1 MEDSN
6 NKTPPYNLPHL
17 RVEKFRTEHEY
28 QRPGKDLS
36 GITSGRDYSTHGP
49 HLRAGLAEAFQATH
63 ALPSLYDAQISVS
76 QPAVYLEVTVP
87 KDAPIPDL
95 CWKRQDIRLS
105 ALRVNDDG
113 EQIGALYVPN
123 NAEEFLTEK
132 VREYATE
139 TTGAGKPKLEN
150 KFSPVE
156 HFSAGCIR
164 TLWTDSRPFPQ
175 PSEEIWWECWCL
187 ATRVDSFVG
196 LAQKLQLRVSEV
208 RLSFPDTEV
217 VPIFAN
223 AREIRKLIQNS
234 DAVEEL
240 RKASDNPCF
249 FTRTVRHEQ
258 AAWVEGL
265 IERIQPPANSSPAIC
280 ILDHGVNQ
288 QHPLLSLAL
297 AIEDCQAVHPEWG
310 GYDHDGH
317 GTNMAGSALYGD
329 LTYSLADQRSISL
342 DTRLESVKFLPPPGW
357 ERNDPANYGVITQS
371 AVSIAETR
379 NKERQRV
386 YCMAVSNTD
395 VSGERPTSWSSAIDQ
410 ICSGSMVGDWDE
422 DEDED
427 EGLIEPPKRLF
438 ILSAGNIPD
447 ASDPDEVSDLDEF
460 PIEDPAQAWN
470 AIAVGGFT
478 DKIDLSAQPG
488 LEEWQV
494 QAEAGDH
501 SPYSRTSAD
510 WDHSRCP
517 IKPEIVFEAGNRAIS
532 PDGRELLSGVAA
544 LSILT
549 TGKDFTRVPLEEFW
563 ATSPATA
570 QAAGMAAAIMAN
582 HPHLWPETVRAL
594 MIHSAQWTPAMLARL
609 KGKGKRECILLARH
623 FGYGVPQLNRALS
636 SAQNDLA
643 LISEA
648 YIQPFTRKQNDQGNL
663 SATPSFNEIHY
674 YNLPWPKSELEKL
687 ENKKVSLKITLS
699 YFIEPSPGEM
709 AQVVPARYQSF
720 GLRFELKR
728 KSDTEAAFKHRIN
741 KLERSGTPP
750 PEAEIDSRWTF
761 GPKSIAAGSVHS
773 DVWTGPAI
781 DLSSRDKIAI
791 YPVAGWWRYR
801 NHLKR
806 YNSVA
811 RYSLVVSISSQEEDV
826 NLYAEIAQVIAAKV
840 ESDISI

>member
-6 NKTPPYNLPHL
+6 NKTPPYNLPHF
-17 RVEKFRTEHEY
+17 RVEKFKTEHDY
-28 QRPGKDLS
+28 QRPDKDFS
-36 GITSGRDYSTHGP
+36 GITSGRDYLAHGP
-49 HLRAGLAEAFQATH
+49 RLRAELAEAFQATH
-63 ALPSLYDAQISVS
+63 ALPSLYDPQISTS
-76 QPAVYLEVTVP
+76 KPAVYLEVTVP
-87 KDAPIPDL
+87 KDTPIPDL
-95 CWKRQDIRLS
+95 SWKSQDIRFS
-105 ALRVNDDG
+105 ALRVSDNG
-113 EQIGALYVPN
+113 EQIGALYIPH
-123 NAEEFLTEK
+123 NAEVFLTEK

-139 TTGAGKPKLEN
+139 TTDSGKPKLEN
-150 KFSPVE
+150 RLSPVE
-156 HFSAGCIR
+156 NFSAGSIK

-175 PSEEIWWECWCL
+175 PTEALWWECWCL
-187 ATRVDSFVG
+187 AARVENFVR
-196 LAQKLQLRVSEV
+196 LAQRLQLRVSEA
-208 RLSFPDTEV
+208 RLSFPDIEV
-217 VPIFAN
+217 VPVYAN
-223 AREIRKLIQNS
+223 AGEIQKLIQNS

-249 FTRTVRHEQ
+249 FTRTARHEQ

-265 IERIQPPANSSPAIC
+265 IERIRPPASTSPAIC

-297 AIEDCQAVHPEWG
+297 AIEDCQSVHPEWG
-310 GYDHDGH
+310 GHDHDGH

-342 DTRLESVKFLPPPGW
+342 ATRLESVKFLPPPGW

-379 NKERQRV
+379 NNERQRV

-410 ICSGSMVGDWDE
+410 ICSGSMVGDE
-422 DEDED
+422 DEDSTET
-427 EGLIEPPKRLF
+427 PKRLF

-447 ASDPDEVSDLDEF
+447 SSDPDEVSDIDEF

-488 LEEWQV
+488 LEEWQAL
-494 QAEAGDH
+494 AEVGDH

-549 TGKDFTRVPLEEFW
+549 TGKDFTKVPLEEFW

-582 HPHLWPETVRAL
+582 HPDFWPETVRAL

-609 KGKGKRECILLARH
+609 KSKGKKESILLARH

-648 YIQPFTRKQNDQGNL
+648 HIQPFIRKENHEGKL
-663 SATPSFNEIHY
+663 ASSPSFNEVHY
-674 YNLPWPKSELEKL
+674 YDLPWPKSELERL

-728 KSDTEAAFKHRIN
+728 KSDTETVFRHRVN
-741 KLERSGTPP
+741 KLERHGPKPP
-750 PEAEIDSRWTF
+750 DAEIDNRWTF

-781 DLSSRDKIAI
+781 DLASRDKIAI

-801 NHLKR
+801 SHLKK

-826 NLYAEIAQVIAAKV
+826 NLYSEIAQVIATRI
-840 ESDISI
+840 ESEIST

>member
-6 NKTPPYNLPHL
+6 NKMPPYNLPHF
-17 RVEKFRTEHEY
+17 RVEKFKTEHDY
-28 QRPGKDLS
+28 QRPDKDFS

-49 HLRAGLAEAFQATH
+49 RLRTELAEAFQATRT
-63 ALPSLYDAQISVS
+63 LPSLYDPQISTS
-76 QPAVYLEVTVP
+76 KPAAYLEVTLP
-87 KDAPIPDL
+87 KDASIPDL
-95 CWKRQDIRLS
+95 NWKSQDIRLS
-105 ALRVNDDG
+105 ALRVSDHG
-113 EQIGALYVPN
+113 EQVGALYVPY
-123 NAEEFLTEK
+123 NAEAFLIEK

-139 TTGAGKPKLEN
+139 TTDSGKPKLEN

-156 HFSAGCIR
+156 NFSAGSIK

-175 PSEEIWWECWCL
+175 PSEALWWECWCL
-187 ATRVDSFVG
+187 ATRAESFVR
-196 LAQKLQLRVSEV
+196 LAQKLQLRVSEA
-208 RLSFPDTEV
+208 RLSFPDIEV
-217 VPIFAN
+217 VPIYAN
-223 AREIRKLIQNS
+223 ASEIQKLIQNS

-249 FTRTVRHEQ
+249 FTKTVRHEQ
-258 AAWVEGL
+258 KAWIEGL
-265 IERIQPPANSSPAIC
+265 VERIRPPADNSPAIC

-288 QHPLLSLAL
+288 QHPLLTLAL
-297 AIEDCQAVHPEWG
+297 AIEDCQSVHPEWG
-310 GYDHDGH
+310 GHDHDGH

-329 LTYSLADQRSISL
+329 LTYSLSDQRTISL
-342 DTRLESVKFLPPPGW
+342 TTRLESVKFLPPPGW
-357 ERNDPANYGVITQS
+357 PRNDPANYGIITQS

-379 NKERQRV
+379 NNERQRV

-410 ICSGSMVGDWDE
+410 ICSGSMLGDE
-422 DEDED
+422 DEDS
-427 EGLIEPPKRLF
+427 IEAPKRLF

-447 ASDPDEVSDLDEF
+447 SSDPDEVSDIDEF

-478 DKIDLSAQPG
+478 DKVDLSAQPG
-488 LEEWQV
+488 LEEWQAL
-494 QAEAGDH
+494 AEVGDH
-501 SPYSRTSAD
+501 SPYSRTSTD

-544 LSILT
+544 LSMLT
-549 TGKDFTRVPLEEFW
+549 TGKDFTKLPLEEFW

-570 QAAGMAAAIMAN
+570 QAAGMAATIMAY
-582 HPHLWPETVRAL
+582 HPDFWPETVRAL

-609 KGKGKRECILLARH
+609 RGKGKKECILLARH

-636 SAQNDLA
+636 SAKNDLA

-648 YIQPFTRKQNDQGNL
+648 YIQPFIRKEKQDGKL
-663 SATPSFNEIHY
+663 ASSPSFNEIHY
-674 YNLPWPKSELEKL
+674 YDLPWPKSELERL

-728 KSDTEAAFKHRIN
+728 KSDTEAVFKHRIN
-741 KLERSGTPP
+741 KLERYGPKPP
-750 PEAEIDSRWTF
+750 DAEIDNRWTF

-781 DLSSRDKIAI
+781 DLAARDKIAI

-801 NHLKR
+801 SHLKK

-811 RYSLVVSISSQEEDV
+811 RYSLVVSISSEEQDV
-826 NLYAEIAQVIAAKV
+826 NLYSEIAQVIAARV
-840 ESDISI
+840 ESEIST

>member
-6 NKTPPYNLPHL
+6 NKTPPYNLPHF
-17 RVEKFRTEHEY
+17 RVEKFKTEHDY
-28 QRPGKDLS
+28 QRPDKDFS
-36 GITSGRDYSTHGP
+36 GITSGRDYLAHGP
-49 HLRAGLAEAFQATH
+49 RLRAELAEAFQATH
-63 ALPSLYDAQISVS
+63 ALPSLYDPQISTS
-76 QPAVYLEVTVP
+76 KPAVYLEVTVP

-95 CWKRQDIRLS
+95 SWKSQDIRFS
-105 ALRVNDDG
+105 ALRVSDNG
-113 EQIGALYVPN
+113 EQVGALYIPH
-123 NAEEFLTEK
+123 NAEVFLTEK

-139 TTGAGKPKLEN
+139 TTDSGKPKLEN
-150 KFSPVE
+150 KLSPVE
-156 HFSAGCIR
+156 NFSAGSIK

-175 PSEEIWWECWCL
+175 PTEALWWECWCL
-187 ATRVDSFVG
+187 ASRVENFVR
-196 LAQKLQLRVSEV
+196 LAQRLQLRVSEA
-208 RLSFPDTEV
+208 RLSFPDIEV
-217 VPIFAN
+217 VPVYAN
-223 AREIRKLIQNS
+223 AGEIQKLIQNS

-249 FTRTVRHEQ
+249 FTRTARHEQ

-265 IERIQPPANSSPAIC
+265 IERIRPPASTSPAIC

-297 AIEDCQAVHPEWG
+297 AIEDCQSVHPEWG
-310 GYDHDGH
+310 GHDHDGH

-329 LTYSLADQRSISL
+329 ITYSLADQRSISL
-342 DTRLESVKFLPPPGW
+342 ATRLESVKFLPPPGW

-379 NKERQRV
+379 NNERQRV

-410 ICSGSMVGDWDE
+410 ICSGSMVGDE
-422 DEDED
+422 DEDSTET
-427 EGLIEPPKRLF
+427 PKRLF

-447 ASDPDEVSDLDEF
+447 SSDPDEVSDIDEF

-488 LEEWQV
+488 LEEWQAL
-494 QAEAGDH
+494 AEVGDH

-549 TGKDFTRVPLEEFW
+549 TGKDFTKVPLEEFW
-563 ATSPATA
+563 ATSAATA

-582 HPHLWPETVRAL
+582 HPDFWPETVRAL

-609 KGKGKRECILLARH
+609 KSKGKKESILLARH

-648 YIQPFTRKQNDQGNL
+648 HIQPFIRKENHEGKL
-663 SATPSFNEIHY
+663 ASSPSFNEVHY
-674 YNLPWPKSELEKL
+674 YDLPWPKSELERL

-728 KSDTEAAFKHRIN
+728 KSDTETVFRHRVN
-741 KLERSGTPP
+741 KLERHGPKPP
-750 PEAEIDSRWTF
+750 DAEIDNRWTF

-781 DLSSRDKIAI
+781 DLASRDKIAI

-801 NHLKR
+801 SHLKK

-826 NLYAEIAQVIAAKV
+826 NLYSEIAQVIATRI
-840 ESDISI
+840 ESEIST